1 MTERSVAG
9 STLAMEMC
17 EGRPL
22 KPADVGTDRAGVRRE
37 GSVMSLVCCSRCRK
51 SERIPTHQ
59 FVKFDLNV
67 QYLCDGCWKNF
78 RSWFFASERIKR
90 EQAPQ
95 QFAETEMPESD
106 RRGPSSHVA

>member
-1 MTERSVAG
+1 
-9 STLAMEMC
+9 
-17 EGRPL
+17 
-22 KPADVGTDRAGVRRE
+22 
-37 GSVMSLVCCSRCRK
+37 
-51 SERIPTHQ
+51 
-59 FVKFDLNV
+59 VKFDLNV